1 MQFLTGLLNIDKSL
15 QVPVYLQIAN
25 GIICHIRQGTLKPAS
40 ALPSSRAL
48 ATGLGVHRN
57 TVVAAYDELYAQSW
71 VDVYPQK
78 GIFIAANL
86 PEVAPRPIADKAPQP
101 LSYPKKTHYEVCENK
116 LGHVGLFKHATNPGI
131 VFNEGFPD
139 TRLAPVELLLREYRR
154 FANYHFTSKYLLYGP
169 EQGSENLRIELARF
183 LGETRG
189 LHVNPEH
196 VLITKG
202 AQMAIYLASQ
212 LLLGKNDT
220 VIAADP
226 GYCGAN
232 EVFVQTGANL
242 ELVPVDE
249 QGIDLDA
256 VEAICK
262 KKKVKALYVIP
273 HHHQP
278 TTVTLSSERRMR
290 LLELAMQ
297 YSFAILE
304 DDYDYDFHYT
314 SSPILPLAS
323 ADYYGSVI
331 YIGSFC
337 KTIAPGIRIGFMV
350 APPNLISQATKLRR
364 IIDRQGEQLLE
375 EAMAN
380 LLKNGDITRHL
391 KKANKL
397 YHERRDRFCALLQQ
411 HLGDYISFKIPDGG
425 FAIWVKYLHNIKPAG
440 VAEKAA
446 ALGLTVSAGRDYYY
460 NKDVESEH
468 IRLGFAS
475 MTFNEM
481 EEAIVILAK
490 AVKKLV

>member
-1 MQFLTGLLNIDKSL
+1 MQYITGLLNIDKSL

-48 ATGLGVHRN
+48 ALGLKVHRN

-86 PEVAPRPIADKAPQP
+86 PELSPRPIAESPQK
-101 LSYPKKTHYEVCENK
+101 LVYPNKTYFDVGDNK
-116 LGHVGLFKHATNPGI
+116 LSHINLQKQSTGHIIA
-131 VFNEGFPD
+131 FNEGYPD
-139 TRLAPVELLLREYRR
+139 TRLAPVELMLREYRR

-169 EQGSENLRIELARF
+169 EQGSENLRTELARF

-189 LHVNPEH
+189 LHVTPEH
-196 VLITKG
+196 ILITKG
-202 AQMAIYLASQ
+202 AQMAIYLAAQ
-212 LLLGKNDT
+212 LLLNKNDT

-232 EVFVQTGANL
+232 ETFVQTGANL

-249 QGIDLDA
+249 FGISLDA
-256 VEAICK
+256 VEEICK
-262 KKKVKALYVIP
+262 KKKVKLLYVIP

-278 TTVTLSSERRMR
+278 TTVTLCSERRMR
-290 LLELAMQ
+290 LLELAMK
-297 YSFAILE
+297 YRFAIIE
-304 DDYDYDFHYT
+304 DDYDYDFHYS

-350 APPNLISQATKLRR
+350 APPNLISQATKMRR
-364 IIDRQGEQLLE
+364 IIDRQGEHLLE

-397 YHERRDRFCALLQQ
+397 YHERRDILCNLLTRQMGE
-411 HLGDYISFKIPDGG
+411 HVEFKIPDGG
-425 FAIWVKYLHNIKPAG
+425 FAIWMKYLNGIKPKD

-446 ALGLTVSAGRDYYY
+446 SMGLAVSAGQDYYY
-460 NKDVESEH
+460 DHSRESEH
-468 IRLGFAS
+468 IRIGFAS
-475 MTFNEM
+475 MNFTEM
-481 EEAIVILAK
+481 EQATHILAK
-490 AVKKLV
+490 ALKKLV

>member
-1 MQFLTGLLNIDKSL
+1 MQFVTGLLNIDKTL
-15 QVPVYLQIAN
+15 PVPVYQQIAN

-40 ALPSSRAL
+40 ALPSSRTL
-48 ATGLGVHRN
+48 AAGLKVHRN

-71 VDVYPQK
+71 VDVYPKK
-78 GIFIAANL
+78 GIFIAAHL
-86 PEVAPRPIADKAPQP
+86 PEVAPRPISNNQQV
-101 LSYPKKTHYEVCENK
+101 LTYPEKTHFDVRDK
-116 LGHVGLFKHATNPGI
+116 RLGNINLFKAGTGHNIA
-131 VFNEGFPD
+131 FNEGFPD
-139 TRLAPVELLLREYRR
+139 TRLAPVDLMLREYRR
-154 FANYHFTSKYLLYGP
+154 FANYQFTPKYLLYGP
-169 EQGSENLRIELARF
+169 EQGSENLRTELARF

-189 LHVNPEH
+189 LHVKSEH

-202 AQMAIYLASQ
+202 AQMAIYLAAQ
-212 LLLGKNDT
+212 LLLTKTDT

-232 EVFVQTGANL
+232 EVFVQTGADL

-249 QGIDLDA
+249 CGICLDS
-256 VEAICK
+256 VEEVCK
-262 KKKVKALYVIP
+262 RKKVKLVYVIP

-290 LLELAMQ
+290 LLELAVK
-297 YSFAILE
+297 YGFAIIE

-331 YIGSFC
+331 YVGSFC

-350 APPNLISQATKLRR
+350 APQNLIQQATRLRR
-364 IIDRQGEQLLE
+364 IIDRQGEHLLE
-375 EAMAN
+375 EGMAN

-397 YHERRDRFCALLQQ
+397 YHERRDKFCALLTE
-411 HLGDYISFKIPDGG
+411 HLGNHVSFKIPDGG
-425 FAIWVKYLHNIKPAG
+425 FAIWMKYLNGIKPNE
-440 VAEKAA
+440 VSEKAA
-446 ALGLTVSAGRDYYY
+446 SMGLAVSAGKDYYF
-460 NKDVESEH
+460 DTSRVSEH
-468 IRLGFAS
+468 IRIGFAS
-475 MTFNEM
+475 MNFNEM
-481 EEAIVILAK
+481 EQATEILTR

>member
-1 MQFLTGLLNIDKSL
+1 MHFVAGLLNIDKTL

-40 ALPSSRAL
+40 ALPSSRTLAL
-48 ATGLGVHRN
+48 SLKVHRN

-86 PEVAPRPIADKAPQP
+86 PEVAPRPIADSPQKIA
-101 LSYPKKTHYEVCENK
+101 YPEKTFFEVCDNK
-116 LGHVGLFKHATNPGI
+116 LSHINLYSPIAGNSIA
-131 VFNEGFPD
+131 FNEGFPD
-139 TRLAPVELLLREYRR
+139 TRLAPVELMLREYRR

-169 EQGSENLRIELARF
+169 EQGSENLRAELARF

-189 LHVNPEH
+189 LHVTPEH
-196 VLITKG
+196 ILITKG
-202 AQMAIYLASQ
+202 AQMAIYLAAQ

-232 EVFVQTGANL
+232 EAFVQTGANL

-249 QGIDLDA
+249 QGINLDA
-256 VEAICK
+256 VEEICK
-262 KKKVKALYVIP
+262 KKKVKMLYVIP

-278 TTVTLSSERRMR
+278 TTVTLCSERRMR
-290 LLELAMQ
+290 LLELAMK
-297 YSFAILE
+297 YRFAIIE

-337 KTIAPGIRIGFMV
+337 KTIAPGIRIGFMI
-350 APPNLISQATKLRR
+350 APPNLISQANRLRR
-364 IIDRQGEQLLE
+364 IIDRQGEHLLE

-397 YHERRDRFCALLQQ
+397 YHERRDLFCNLLTQQ
-411 HLGDYISFKIPDGG
+411 IGEHVSFKIPDGG
-425 FAIWVKYLHNIKPAG
+425 FAIWMKYLNGIKPKD

-446 ALGLTVSAGRDYYY
+446 AMGLAVSAGKDYYY
-460 NKDVESEH
+460 DKTYESQH

-475 MTFNEM
+475 MNFKEM
-481 EEAIVILAK
+481 EQATDLLAK

>member
-1 MQFLTGLLNIDKSL
+1 MQFVAGLLNIDKTL
-15 QVPVYLQIAN
+15 QVPVYQQIAN

-48 ATGLGVHRN
+48 AMGLKVHRN

-86 PEVAPRPIADKAPQP
+86 PEVAPRPIAKNQQV
-101 LSYPKKTHYEVCENK
+101 LTYPEKTHFDVRDK
-116 LGHVGLFKHATNPGI
+116 RLGNINLFTPSTGHSIA
-131 VFNEGFPD
+131 FNEGFPD

-154 FANYHFTSKYLLYGP
+154 FANYQFTPQYLLYGP

-189 LHVNPEH
+189 LHVKPEH

-202 AQMAIYLASQ
+202 AQMAIYLAAQ
-212 LLLGKNDT
+212 LLLTKADT

-232 EVFVQTGANL
+232 EVFTQTGADL

-249 QGIDLDA
+249 FGISLDA

-262 KKKVKALYVIP
+262 KKKVKIVYVIP

-278 TTVTLSSERRMR
+278 TTVTLCSERRMR
-290 LLELAMQ
+290 LLEMAVK
-297 YSFAILE
+297 YGFAIIE

-350 APPNLISQATKLRR
+350 APTNLIQQATRLRR
-364 IIDRQGEQLLE
+364 VIDRQGEHLLE

-397 YHERRDRFCALLQQ
+397 YHERRDLLCNLLTQQ
-411 HLGDYISFKIPDGG
+411 MGEHISFKIPDGG
-425 FAIWVKYLHNIKPAG
+425 FAIWMKYLNGVKPKD

-446 ALGLTVSAGRDYYY
+446 GMGLAVSSGKDYYY
-460 NKDVESEH
+460 DRTREHHH

-475 MTFNEM
+475 MNLREM
-481 EEAIVILAK
+481 EQATEILAR
-490 AVKKLV
+490 AVKKLA